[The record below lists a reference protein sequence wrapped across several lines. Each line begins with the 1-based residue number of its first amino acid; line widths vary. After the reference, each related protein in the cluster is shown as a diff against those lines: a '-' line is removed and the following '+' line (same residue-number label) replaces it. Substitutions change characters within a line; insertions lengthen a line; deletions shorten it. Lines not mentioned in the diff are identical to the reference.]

1 MNHYKFIVSWL
12 LIILILGSSFYWY
25 EWRTMKAR
33 ISCLNEM
40 GEGKIKI
47 TDEDINIV
55 DKFAAMKNICLFGKG
70 IKE

>member
-1 MNHYKFIVSWL
+1 
-12 LIILILGSSFYWY
+12 
-25 EWRTMKAR
+25 MKAR

-47 TDEDINIV
+47 SGDDINII
-55 DKFAAMKNICLFGKG
+55 DKFDAMNNICLFGKG